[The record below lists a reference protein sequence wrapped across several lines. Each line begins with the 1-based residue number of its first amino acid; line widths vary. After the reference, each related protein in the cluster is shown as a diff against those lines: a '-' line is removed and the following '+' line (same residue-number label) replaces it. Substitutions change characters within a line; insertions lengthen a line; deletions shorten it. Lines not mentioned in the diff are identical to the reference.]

1 MMGRMATPKTSGNP
15 TETLSDHDVLM
26 VTLDRLERKLDHI
39 DEGLHELTRFIDLH
53 KPALARGLAL
63 MDPGAKV
70 RAMLPSRK
78 AKV

>member
-1 MMGRMATPKTSGNP
+1 MAATETTGNP
-15 TETLSDHDVLM
+15 PETLSDHDVLM

-39 DEGLHELTRFIDLH
+39 DESLHELTRFIDAH

-70 RAMLPSRK
+70 RSMLPSRK
-78 AKV
+78 VKP